1 MKVCVLGLGYVGLV
15 TSVCL
20 AKLGHVVHGVD
31 IDPIKIK
38 MIQRGKAP
46 FKEPH
51 IEDTLQDVLANRS
64 FTVTPDTRSAIC
76 KSEISLICVGTPTN
90 VRGSLHLRSIKR
102 VCVEAG
108 TALRGLSNHHVVVR
122 STVLPGTTKEV
133 IIPLLERF
141 SGKKEGRDFN
151 VSVNPEFLREGAS
164 INDFYHPVRII
175 IGSNSSCN
183 AKEVSQLYNGISAET
198 IVTDRYTAE
207 MIKYVDNAF
216 HGLKVAFANEIAR
229 ICTVTNV
236 DAFEIME
243 IFSKDTKLNLSKA
256 YLRPGFA
263 FGGSCIPK
271 DLRALNNFAK
281 RKKIKT
287 PLLNSVLK
295 SNEAHIDCALETI
308 LRTGK
313 DKVGIFGLSFKEGSD
328 DLRESSL
335 LKLASSL
342 LKRGK
347 RVKIYDKNLSLSEI
361 HGANERYLKNLIQ
374 DPYQVIVSSPS
385 DVVNFADVIVIGH
398 NEDTYI
404 KMATKRDVEKIIVD
418 LIGALQGSELVNY
431 YSLV

>member
-1 MKVCVLGLGYVGLV
+1 MVLISGIEWYKWSMFVSPSPDIIERKRGMMPRTTGEMPQVCIYSESNSTGLPMRLNF
-15 TSVCL
+15 L
-20 AKLGHVVHGVD
+20 IRFKF
-31 IDPIKIK
+31 
-38 MIQRGKAP
+38 P
-46 FKEPH
+46 FPSMNSH
-51 IEDTLQDVLANRS
+51 T
-64 FTVTPDTRSAIC
+64 FMSAIISSTWPDKTS
-76 KSEISLICVGTPTN
+76 KSC
-90 VRGSLHLRSIKR
+90 
-102 VCVEAG
+102 
-108 TALRGLSNHHVVVR
+108 
-122 STVLPGTTKEV
+122 
-133 IIPLLERF
+133 
-141 SGKKEGRDFN
+141 
-151 VSVNPEFLREGAS
+151 
-164 INDFYHPVRII
+164 
-175 IGSNSSCN
+175 
-183 AKEVSQLYNGISAET
+183 
-198 IVTDRYTAE
+198 
-207 MIKYVDNAF
+207 
-216 HGLKVAFANEIAR
+216 
-229 ICTVTNV
+229 
-236 DAFEIME
+236 
-243 IFSKDTKLNLSKA
+243 
-256 YLRPGFA
+256 
-263 FGGSCIPK
+263 
-271 DLRALNNFAK
+271 FAK

-385 DVVNFADVIVIGH
+385 DVVNFADVIVIGL

-404 KMATKRDVEKIIVD
+404 KMATKRDIEKIIVD